1 MNACTTSGTTV
12 VIPLLCTKAEK
23 KTAIFLYF
31 VGPIYRRNRGRAYSL
46 PLLIQAVVRQDT
58 PLSKPLQSML
68 VMLYSIGTCRGD
80 HVLDKSALYAVALP
94 AYSIVGATLAAFCL
108 GDRYALQFGWDQ
120 EG

>member
-12 VIPLLCTKAEK
+12 VIPPLCTKAEK

-80 HVLDKSALYAVALP
+80 PCGRP
-94 AYSIVGATLAAFCL
+94 ASLYSIGTCR
-108 GDRYALQFGWDQ
+108 GDPCGRPVSLYSIGTCRGDPC
-120 EG
+120 